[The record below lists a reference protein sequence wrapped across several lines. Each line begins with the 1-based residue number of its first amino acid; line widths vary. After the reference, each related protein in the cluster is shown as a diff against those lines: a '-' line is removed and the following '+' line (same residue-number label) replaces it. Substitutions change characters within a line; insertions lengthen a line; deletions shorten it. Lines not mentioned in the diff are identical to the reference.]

1 MRAHVR
7 TRERNLFRKREIERK
22 TYKKKNLQKESSS
35 CRLKLKLKAFAFHSL
50 INHSLVFIL
59 VFDFEHHH

>member
-1 MRAHVR
+1 MCAHVR
-7 TRERNLFRKREIERK
+7 TREREIYFVREKQKENLQ
-22 TYKKKNLQKESSS
+22 KKNLQKESSS

>member
-1 MRAHVR
+1 MRACAR
-7 TRERNLFRKREIERK
+7 TREREIYFVKEKQKENLQ
-22 TYKKKNLQKESSS
+22 KKNLQKESSS
-35 CRLKLKLKAFAFHSL
+35 CRLKLKALAFHSL

>member
-7 TRERNLFRKREIERK
+7 TRERDKE
-22 TYKKKNLQKESSS
+22 NLQKESSS
-35 CRLKLKLKAFAFHSL
+35 CRLKLKLKALAFHSL

>member
-7 TRERNLFRKREIERK
+7 TREREIYFAREKQKENLQ
-22 TYKKKNLQKESSS
+22 KKNLQKESSS
-35 CRLKLKLKAFAFHSL
+35 CRLKLKALAFHAL

-59 VFDFEHHH
+59 VFYFEHHH

>member
-7 TRERNLFRKREIERK
+7 TREREIYFVRER
-22 TYKKKNLQKESSS
+22 KKNLQKESSS
-35 CRLKLKLKAFAFHSL
+35 CRLKLKALAFHAL

-59 VFDFEHHH
+59 VFYFEHHH

>member
-35 CRLKLKLKAFAFHSL
+35 CRLKLKIKSPCLSFAHKPLFGFYL
-50 INHSLVFIL
+50 GFLF
-59 VFDFEHHH
+59 